1 MRLEI
6 YKMLGKKVRTL
17 VDKDQPPGFHSIP
30 WDGLD
35 GTGVQVASGIYLY
48 RIQALGLSTETFVKT
63 KKMLLIK

>member
-1 MRLEI
+1 
-6 YKMLGKKVRTL
+6 VRTL
-17 VDKDQPPGFHSIP
+17 VDEEQAPGFHSVM

-48 RIQALGLSTETFVKT
+48 RIQAIGLSAKTFVKT